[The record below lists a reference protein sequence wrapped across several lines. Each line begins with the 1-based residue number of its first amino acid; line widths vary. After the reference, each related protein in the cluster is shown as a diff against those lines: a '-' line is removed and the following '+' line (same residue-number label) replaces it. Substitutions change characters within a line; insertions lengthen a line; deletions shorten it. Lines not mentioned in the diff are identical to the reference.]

1 MHPSIKKVCL
11 TALLQWSGLGL
22 TAWTPVE
29 LHNGMDHA
37 LHLFTHG
44 AHSPLAVVRTT
55 ALDVVQAGV
64 VFEAGEEVDLI
75 LQPGESLAI
84 RLLNEHAGAT
94 QSFSLFCPNDD
105 ILSRLSISG
114 TGQPNALGW
123 DVEAPLDPHP
133 QAHRYDLVVNPAS
146 QLVIQ
151 PPPVAGDGPEA
162 MADNEVGLAH

>member
-1 MHPSIKKVCL
+1 MHPFIKKVCL
-11 TALLQWSGLGL
+11 AALLQGSGLAL
-22 TAWTPVE
+22 AAWTPVE
-29 LHNGMDHA
+29 LHNGMDHS

-44 AHSPLAVVRTT
+44 AVSPLVAVRTT

-64 VFEAGEEVDLI
+64 VFEAGEEVDLV

-84 RLLNEHAGAT
+84 RLLNEHAWAA
-94 QSFSLFCPNDD
+94 QSFSLFCPNAD

-123 DVEAPLDPHP
+123 HVEAPLDPHP
-133 QAHRYDLVVNPAS
+133 QAHRYDLVVDPVS

-151 PPPVAGDGPEA
+151 PPPVA
-162 MADNEVGLAH
+162 MADNEVEPAH